1 MRIVIQ
7 RVKRASVSIEGRIES
22 AIQQGMM
29 LLLGVGYADTQEDI
43 AWLVKKTVNLRIFDD
58 NEGVMNLSVKD
69 IDGSILVVSQF
80 TLWLRAKK
88 AIAPLTYTQ
97 LVLM

>member
-43 AWLVKKTVNLRIFDD
+43 AWLVKKTVNLRIFHD
-58 NEGVMNLSVKD
+58 NEGVVNL
-69 IDGSILVVSQF
+69 
-80 TLWLRAKK
+80 
-88 AIAPLTYTQ
+88 
-97 LVLM
+97 